1 MQKHK
6 REGVLSVAFKGSPE
20 RLARLKEILDRLLE
34 EADEG
39 RVDPAGPV
47 SDWGQSG
54 GWVQESDGWP
64 QSGGWY
70 LVLEDEPLRRVR
82 PDESL
87 ERVTKNVYEALTKA
101 EQIG

>member
-1 MQKHK
+1 MEKD

-20 RLARLKEILDRLLE
+20 RLARIKEALDKVLE
-34 EADEG
+34 ETG
-39 RVDPAGPV
+39 GKPDPAGPV
-47 SDWGQSG
+47 SDWSQSG

-70 LVLEDEPLRRVR
+70 LVLENEQLQAVR

-87 ERVTKNVYEALTKA
+87 EKVAKNVYKAITKA
-101 EQIG
+101 EQVG